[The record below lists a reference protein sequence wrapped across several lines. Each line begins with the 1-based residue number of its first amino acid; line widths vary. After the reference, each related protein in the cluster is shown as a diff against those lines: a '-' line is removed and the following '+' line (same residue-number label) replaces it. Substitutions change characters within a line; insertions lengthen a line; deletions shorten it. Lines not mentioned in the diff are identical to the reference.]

1 MPISST
7 NREVIIFHA
16 KMCTSVA
23 ALDCNEYQIEEK
35 KKHAPFKMQRN
46 ESCLG
51 PGLGTE
57 FINTSGVERGG
68 GGGGGGVHQR

>member
-1 MPISST
+1 
-7 NREVIIFHA
+7 
-16 KMCTSVA
+16 MCTSVA

-51 PGLGTE
+51 PGQVLASSPLSLFSFYWF
-57 FINTSGVERGG
+57 FILLLIRCCPLSNPNLIELNFAPL
-68 GGGGGGVHQR
+68 